1 MSSTD
6 FSSLTKLPAEIRL
19 QVWRLAA
26 ENALN
31 PPRAI
36 IELRNGLPRTIPVL
50 SINAEARD
58 EALSHTDL
66 RSIPRFSLPEDRV
79 HLNRLGLSQEDR
91 EEFIRD
97 SPRDWYS
104 IEKDVFVMGPS
115 DLISHS
121 FCYNPSFR
129 NAIKTI
135 AIPSFVLHC
144 DGSLT
149 MRQLRWQT
157 RYMMGYLGLKTV
169 ILLRDDPEQEPISHQ
184 NLIQN
189 TCFYRRTNDIRIKI
203 GDSLSPLELH
213 LIGFYTGFFHDLV
226 STMRRVVR
234 PDWQSPEIKWG
245 CLVRH

>member
-6 FSSLTKLPAEIRL
+6 FSGFTELPAEIRL

-36 IELRNGLPRTIPVL
+36 IELCNGPPRTIPVL

-79 HLNRLGLSQEDR
+79 HLNRLCLSQEDR
-91 EEFIRD
+91 EEFVRD

-104 IEKDVFVMGPS
+104 IEKDVFVIGS
-115 DLISHS
+115 NDIISHS
-121 FCYNPSFR
+121 FYYNPSFR

-135 AIPSFVLHC
+135 AIPSFVLYC
-144 DGSLT
+144 EGRLT
-149 MRQLRWQT
+149 MRQLQWQT
-157 RYMMGYLGLKTV
+157 RYMMGYRGLKTV
-169 ILLRDDPEQEPISHQ
+169 VLLKDDPAQEPISHQ

-189 TCFYRRTNDIRIKI
+189 TCFYRCTNDIRTRI
-203 GDSLSPLELH
+203 GRPVDRWELSR
-213 LIGFYTGFFHDLV
+213 IGFEDVFFNNLV
-226 STMRRVVR
+226 STMRITV
-234 PDWQSPEIKWG
+234 PDWQLPEIRWG